1 MPAAA
6 VTPAARVVTAIIGS
20 KGSVAGLVSL
30 LRNLAAQ
37 RSGVQGILLK
47 LETGRGER
55 YFRGRG
61 EIL

>member
-1 MPAAA
+1 
-6 VTPAARVVTAIIGS
+6 VVTAIIGS

-55 YFRGRG
+55 YLRGRG